1 MQNGRDNHNEK
12 VVFLSQ
18 EEYNRLTTLEEVNR
32 DQYIEITYLKQ
43 ELAELRRMIFAS
55 KSERFI
61 PTDSGQ
67 LSLGLDVEQKE
78 VEKQETEEITYKRHK
93 PKKKA
98 PVRLPLPSHL
108 YREKIIIEP
117 EEDVFRGK
125 KIGEEITEILEF
137 TRGRFYVKQ
146 YVRSRYVLPEED
158 KIVIGDLPS
167 LPIPKGNAGPG
178 LLAHLLISKFMD
190 HLPFYRQVQMFK
202 REDITIAESTIS
214 GWFAATCRLLEPL
227 YEHLKEKVRQS
238 EYLMA
243 DETPI
248 PVLTKDKPG
257 STHKGFHWVYY
268 SPPDKL
274 VCFDYRKGR
283 GRDGPREFLDG
294 FQGTL
299 QSDGYNAYNEF
310 ENKKGITLLACL
322 AHARR
327 YPYLKQIKSCFPVL
341 LINLLLAIIL
351 CKTAFD
357 NSYARF
363 IKKYL
368 SSLSVSHDGFPISL
382 SMMLR
387 EAFSSD
393 SLFCFESAL
402 A

>member
-327 YPYLKQIKSCFPVL
+327 YPYLKQIKRERESHHL
-341 LINLLLAIIL
+341 
-351 CKTAFD
+351 TA
-357 NSYARF
+357 
-363 IKKYL
+363 
-368 SSLSVSHDGFPISL
+368 
-382 SMMLR
+382 
-387 EAFSSD
+387 
-393 SLFCFESAL
+393 
-402 A
+402 